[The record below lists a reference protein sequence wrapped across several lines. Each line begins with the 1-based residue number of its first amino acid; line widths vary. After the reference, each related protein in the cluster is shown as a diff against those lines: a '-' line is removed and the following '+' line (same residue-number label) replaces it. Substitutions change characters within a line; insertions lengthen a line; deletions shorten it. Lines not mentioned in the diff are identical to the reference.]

1 MSQGDDGLTAP
12 RDISIW
18 LHDLQDATAE
28 ALHFLGA
35 VPLEE
40 YLSDRMRC
48 LAVERLLL
56 LIGEGGARLG
66 REDPAALAELRDLP
80 KIVALRDRIAN
91 GYWLTDHHLVHA
103 LQEEVLPRLQAD
115 LERLVAEADRRR
127 EDDHGGMDWE
137 PG

>member
-1 MSQGDDGLTAP
+1 MTAP

-18 LHDLQDATAE
+18 LHDLQDAAAE
-28 ALHFLGA
+28 AMQFLRA
-35 VPLEE
+35 VSLQD

-56 LIGEGGARLG
+56 LIGDAGTRLG
-66 REDPAALAELRDLP
+66 QEDPAALAQLHDLP

-91 GYWLTDHHLVHA
+91 GYWLTDHHLVHG
-103 LQEEVLPRLQAD
+103 LQDEVLPRLLAD
-115 LERLVAEADRRR
+115 LERLVADADRRR
-127 EDDHGGMDWE
+127 AEDHGGMDWN